1 MYTLA
6 IENHK
11 GERLQLSQ
19 NPNYTITSVEGL
31 SPPTANI
38 NAAIN
43 ANFDGSTF
51 RSSRLNERNIVI
63 MLAIE
68 GNVEANRINLYQ
80 YIKVKKKCTIYYQNG
95 SRDVSID
102 GYVESFEIGIF
113 EEKEMVQIS
122 IICPRPYFLQIA
134 QTILDMSVVN
144 SSFEF
149 PFSIPQEGIEFST
162 LNPSQENVV
171 QNLGDVE
178 TGAIITFHAT
188 GVASNPVI
196 YNVITGES
204 FRVNI
209 DMEAGDLLVID
220 TIAGE
225 KSVTSIVDG
234 VTSNVINNVER
245 GSAWLQFESGANIM
259 LYDATAFPENLQC
272 YITFNNKFEGV

>member
-1 MYTLA
+1 MYTLT

-11 GERLQLSQ
+11 GEQLQLTQ
-19 NPNYTITSVEGL
+19 NPDYTIMSVEGL

-38 NAAIN
+38 NTAVN

-80 YIKVKKKCTIYYQNG
+80 YIKAKKKCTVYYQNS

-113 EEKEMVQIS
+113 EEKETAQIS
-122 IICPRPYFLQIA
+122 IICPRPYFLQVA
-134 QTILDMSVVN
+134 QTILDMSMIT
-144 SSFEF
+144 SGFEF

-162 LNPSQENVV
+162 LTPSGESVV

-188 GVASNPVI
+188 GAASNPVI
-196 YNVITGES
+196 YNVMTGES
-204 FRVNI
+204 FKVNI
-209 DMEAGDLLVID
+209 DMAAGDLVVID

-225 KSVTSIVDG
+225 KSVTSIIDG
-234 VTSNVINNVER
+234 VTSNIINNVER
-245 GSAWLQFESGANIM
+245 GSTWLQFESGANTM
-259 LYDATAFPENLQC
+259 LYNADAYPANLQC
-272 YITFNNKFEGV
+272 YIAFNNKFEGV

>member
-1 MYTLA
+1 MYTLT

-11 GERLQLSQ
+11 GEQLQLTQ
-19 NPNYTITSVEGL
+19 NPDYTIMSVEGL

-38 NAAIN
+38 NTAVN

-80 YIKVKKKCTIYYQNG
+80 YIKAKKKCTVYYQNS

-113 EEKEMVQIS
+113 EEKETAQIS
-122 IICPRPYFLQIA
+122 IICPRPYFLQVA
-134 QTILDMSVVN
+134 QTILDMSMIT
-144 SSFEF
+144 SGFEF

-162 LNPSQENVV
+162 LTPSGESVV

-178 TGAIITFHAT
+178 TGAVITFHAT

-196 YNVITGES
+196 YNVMTGES
-204 FRVNI
+204 FKVNI
-209 DMEAGDLLVID
+209 DMSAGDLVVID

-225 KSVTSIVDG
+225 KSVTSIIDG
-234 VTSNVINNVER
+234 VTSNIINDVER
-245 GSAWLQFESGANIM
+245 GSTWLQFESGANTM
-259 LYDATAFPENLQC
+259 LYNAEAYPANLQC
-272 YITFNNKFEGV
+272 YIAFNNKFEGV